1 MTGFKPKRFDVAGQH
16 PDEVFGAVSDL
27 VRVVDEVGQQ
37 TGVENVTQLWRQN
50 RPMRHGDNLDA
61 DVQQFM
67 AQGVRF
73 IDGFKDKMPLGLNR
87 SQQQVRD
94 RCNELSGS
102 MEKVL
107 QKRLLESPAAK
118 AWNYVKIKA
127 TPATVKQQGQTAVPV
142 DKTVAAVKD
151 ILRSHFDSAWKAGI
165 AQRTYHLWARNA
177 EEVAETTGMYPPM
190 PEGARSWLAFMTRV
204 DALREVS
211 ARQGRHWAHVDLN
224 DGIDFAQV
232 MNFRATY
239 RPRNTMRNK
248 PKMRM

>member
-27 VRVVDEVGQQ
+27 VRVVDEVGKQ
-37 TGVENVTQLWRQN
+37 TGVENVVRLWRQN

-61 DVQQFM
+61 DVQQYM

-73 IDGFKDKMPLGLNR
+73 IDGFKDKLPLGLSR

-94 RCNELSGS
+94 RCNELAGS

-107 QKRLLESPAAK
+107 QKRLLESPEAK

-127 TPATVKQQGQTAVPV
+127 TPATVKQPGQTAVTV
-142 DKTVAAVKD
+142 DKTVATVKD
-151 ILRSHFDSAWKAGI
+151 LLRGHFDSAWKAGM
-165 AQRTYHLWARNA
+165 AQRSYWGWAKTA
-177 EEVAETTGMYPPM
+177 EVEIEMTGMYPPM
-190 PEGARSWLAFMTRV
+190 TEGAKSWHAFMTRA
-204 DALREVS
+204 DALREWS
-211 ARQGRHWAHVDLN
+211 ARQGKHWAQVDLN
-224 DGIDFAQV
+224 EGIDFAPV

-239 RPRNTMRNK
+239 RTRQKPR
-248 PKMRM
+248 MRM